1 MTTSNLVLEE
11 WEEVEMF
18 SVEKRHDLQD
28 MIICFLHLNKCY
40 LERVCS
46 FMYKGYELKR
56 GRLGASH
63 RQTCRNGRLFIL
75 GIDCFSFLTLKR
87 F

>member
-1 MTTSNLVLEE
+1 MSNLVLEE
-11 WEEVEMF
+11 QEELEMF
-18 SVEKRHDLQD
+18 SVEKRNDLQD

-63 RQTCRNGRLFIL
+63 RQTCRHGRLCIL